1 MKKDVLKN
9 KLNQF
14 RKYAPLAVKRSLI
27 SYKFLK
33 GNDVQ
38 SKFVIIGA
46 PRTGSNFLMS
56 LLNSHPNCICYG
68 EIFTNLKVGSW
79 DIPFSLR
86 KIGDI
91 NLKDKDP
98 IDYLDNRIYSGYPKE
113 IKSAGFKLF
122 YHHARK
128 ENEKVVWNYLKS
140 ESSIKKIHLL
150 RDNFL
155 EIYLSHISAKKNGQ
169 FVDTWNRSK
178 TLERIKLDYIDCEN
192 YFQSL
197 DENIK
202 KIREYFA
209 LEQLIEIRYEEL
221 IKQRQTVLDFLLSKL
236 NLDSMKLIPKTY
248 KQNYVSLE
256 KRVANFNEIKEY
268 FSGSKWERF
277 FIA

>member
-1 MKKDVLKN
+1 MRKDVLKN

-14 RKYAPLAVKRSLI
+14 RKYAPLAVKRGLI
-27 SYKFLK
+27 SFNLLK
-33 GNDVQ
+33 GNDAR

-46 PRTGSNFLMS
+46 PRTGSNLLMS

-91 NLKDKDP
+91 NLKENNP
-98 IDYLDNRIYSGYPKE
+98 VGYLESRIYSGYPEE

-128 ENEKVVWNYLKS
+128 ENEKTVWDYLKG

-150 RDNFL
+150 RDNYL

-169 FVDTWNRSK
+169 FVDTWDRSK
-178 TLERIKLDYIDCEN
+178 TIERIKLDVIDCEN
-192 YFQSL
+192 YFKNL
-197 DENIK
+197 EENIEST
-202 KIREYFA
+202 REFFSP
-209 LEQLIEIRYEEL
+209 EGLIEIKYEEL
-221 IKQRQTVLDFLLSKL
+221 VNHRQSVLDVLLSKL
-236 NLDSMKLIPKTY
+236 NLDRLKLSPKTY
-248 KQNYVSLE
+248 RQNYVPVE
-256 KRVANFNEIKEY
+256 KRLENYNEMKEY
-268 FSGSKWERF
+268 FSDSKWSKF
-277 FIA
+277 FIV